1 MGARLE
7 GKVAVVTGAG
17 SGLGRAGS
25 VAFAREG
32 AAVVLAEI
40 DEARGEVVAESIRSA
55 GGRALVV
62 PTDVT
67 SGEAVA
73 ATVER
78 AVQEFGSV
86 DILYHC
92 AVDVHFVNHQD
103 TRLTEMDDAVW
114 QRMIDLVLTGTFHVC
129 KHVGRQMIRQHRG
142 SIILTATTDALI
154 GVAGLDAYTAAKG
167 GVVAVT
173 RSFAAGMAP
182 DGVRV
187 NAVCPGFV
195 ATEPQML
202 WLDDPA
208 ARASIQSLHLL
219 PIPSPEEV
227 VPFVVF
233 LASDEASAMT
243 GGVYPVDAGYMAFK
257 ASTVDGMGAM
267 LVGKDDV

>member
-1 MGARLE
+1 MGDRLE

-17 SGLGRAGS
+17 SGMGRAGS

-40 DEARGEVVAESIRSA
+40 DAERGERVAETIRAA

-67 SGEAVA
+67 SGPAVEAMVARAVA
-73 ATVER
+73 
-78 AVQEFGSV
+78 EFGRV
-86 DILYHC
+86 DVLYHC

-103 TRLTEMDDAVW
+103 CRITEMDDAVW
-114 QRMIDLVLTGTFHVC
+114 QRMLDLVLTGTFHVC
-129 KHVGRQMIRQHRG
+129 KHVGRQMIAQRSG
-142 SIILTATTDALI
+142 SIVLTATTDALI

-167 GVVAVT
+167 GVVALT
-173 RSFAAGMAP
+173 RSLAAGLAP

-187 NAVCPGFV
+187 NTVCPAFV

-208 ARASIQSLHLL
+208 SQAAIQSLHLL
-219 PIPSPEEV
+219 PIPSPEDV

-233 LASDEASAMT
+233 LASDESRAMT
-243 GGVYPVDAGYMAFK
+243 GGIHPVDAGYMAFK
-257 ASTVDGMGAM
+257 ATSVDVMDAM
-267 LVGKDDV
+267 RHGKDG